1 MAQLF
6 LSTGEFY
13 WNSGMFLWRADSIL
27 KAFAEHAPET
37 AALFDSG
44 EKFYGTPEETD
55 FIDKAFPNAPAISID
70 YAIMEKASNVYVK
83 TADLGWSDLGS
94 WKALYDCSPKNR
106 DGNVTQNCNV
116 LEHECENTIFA
127 VEGDKI
133 VVAAGL
139 RDYIVADTEN
149 ALLIYPVAQEQ
160 RIRQV
165 VNDVKSR
172 FGEEYV

>member
-1 MAQLF
+1 M
-6 LSTGEFY
+6 
-13 WNSGMFLWRADSIL
+13 
-27 KAFAEHAPET
+27 
-37 AALFDSG
+37 
-44 EKFYGTPEETD
+44 
-55 FIDKAFPNAPAISID
+55 
-70 YAIMEKASNVYVK
+70 YVK

-127 VEGDKI
+127 VEGAKLSWR
-133 VVAAGL
+133 AGL

-160 RIRQV
+160 RSIRQV

-172 FGEEYV
+172 FGEEYVVTAENWQKASAGLSRWRRLLLTLLLGMCQECGFV